1 MVYGAHDAKLQTLLL
16 ARQPCKEGTLRVVG
30 ERTAECI
37 THIVREGGYAVELPG
52 IGFHRQ
58 LLHRIGTLACAPPLS
73 INEYGRIY
81 LVHRLAY
88 LVHRLDV
95 VDSHQ
100 VKTKTVYVILVYP
113 VLHRLYHEAAHHGA
127 LRGGLIAATG
137 TVGVG
142 NLLPFPDGGC
152 ARLPSYWE
160 GLGVGSIVIVWISL
174 LEVGVL
180 DVVGVIIYHIKD
192 DTYAC
197 LVECLHHLLELS
209 YATCGVVGIGTI
221 RPVWHVI
228 VHGVVAP
235 VIFVL
240 V

>member
-1 MVYGAHDAKLQTLLL
+1 M
-16 ARQPCKEGTLRVVG
+16 
-30 ERTAECI
+30 
-37 THIVREGGYAVELPG
+37 
-52 IGFHRQ
+52 
-58 LLHRIGTLACAPPLS
+58 
-73 INEYGRIY
+73 
-81 LVHRLAY
+81 
-88 LVHRLDV
+88 
-95 VDSHQ
+95 DSHQ

-137 TVGVG
+137 TVGVFVFC
-142 NLLPFPDGGC
+142 NLP
-152 ARLPSYWE
+152 
-160 GLGVGSIVIVWISL
+160 IVIVWISL
-174 LEVGVL
+174 LEVGML